1 MNADQLLVGNQQIVK
16 TIKEYFSLI
25 LTEGK
30 VL

>member
-1 MNADQLLVGNQQIVK
+1 MNADQLVGNQQIVK
-16 TIKEYFSLI
+16 TNKEHFSLI